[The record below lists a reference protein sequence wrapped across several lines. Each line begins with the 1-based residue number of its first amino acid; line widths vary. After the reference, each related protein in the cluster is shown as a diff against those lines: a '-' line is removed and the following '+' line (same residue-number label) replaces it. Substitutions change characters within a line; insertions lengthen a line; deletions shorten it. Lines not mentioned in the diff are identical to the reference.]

1 MANTK
6 LGIEIVA
13 DNAKA
18 LKGLRQV
25 EEGLKDVS
33 GQAEKTS
40 KKSSGLRDVLG
51 GIAVGA
57 GLKFAIGEFEEA
69 QTSAAQTAAVIKST
83 GNAAEISAAQQDKM
97 VNSLSK
103 LAAVDDEVVNGG
115 ANVLRTFTAVK
126 GEAFEPTLAAALD
139 LSAAMGTDLQSATVM
154 LGKALND
161 PAAGLSK
168 LTRAGVTFTEQQK
181 EQVKALQESGDM
193 LGAQNVILAEVQKE
207 FGGSAEAN
215 ATSSAKMKV
224 AFSNAAES
232 LGGSLAPALEAT
244 AAVVEKASAAFQSL
258 PAPVQAASGVLVGLA
273 VVGPR
278 IVSGFGKA
286 VDAAQ
291 SLRKGLASAAESGSG
306 MLSKFAAYPG
316 AAGAAGIA
324 FVGLGA
330 ITAAWADEQAR
341 HARRAAELTAAIAG
355 IRQEALSTGQ
365 TVEEVFKNTALPDF
379 IGENAKAFK
388 DTGININELNT
399 ALQGGDEEWKA
410 YFSAVVQ
417 ANGGMDSDKGLR
429 LADALSKLR
438 GQLTGA
444 RESTAAQTQAQ
455 NELGIATDDT
465 SDAVDR
471 QGTAFAGLGS
481 ATAQVSGSL
490 DETNQVLSDQAEV
503 LREAEQ
509 ETRDLTSAALDAF
522 SADLGYQDSLR
533 RTTDAT
539 RALTDARREGDPTK
553 VADAERNLNEAI
565 ARQVEQKLALAVAEA
580 EANGKQLTATESAK
594 LQRDALDQVR
604 ASTGYW
610 NADLEVLRQR
620 LDAAAN
626 SAAATAAQLAALAL
640 QRSVTNLGG
649 AFSEAFG
656 IGHKAAG
663 GPVTAG
669 RPYVVGDGGR
679 SELFVPSADGTIMP
693 DARKALAGAGAT
705 VTLNVHGVTDP
716 MAVAEMASARVARQ
730 LRLVS
735 AA

>member
-1 MANTK
+1 
-6 LGIEIVA
+6 
-13 DNAKA
+13 
-18 LKGLRQV
+18 
-25 EEGLKDVS
+25 
-33 GQAEKTS
+33 
-40 KKSSGLRDVLG
+40 
-51 GIAVGA
+51 
-57 GLKFAIGEFEEA
+57 
-69 QTSAAQTAAVIKST
+69 
-83 GNAAEISAAQQDKM
+83 
-97 VNSLSK
+97 
-103 LAAVDDEVVNGG
+103 
-115 ANVLRTFTAVK
+115 
-126 GEAFEPTLAAALD
+126 
-139 LSAAMGTDLQSATVM
+139 
-154 LGKALND
+154 
-161 PAAGLSK
+161 
-168 LTRAGVTFTEQQK
+168 
-181 EQVKALQESGDM
+181 M
-193 LGAQNVILAEVQKE
+193 LGAQKIILAEVQKE

-224 AFSNAAES
+224 AFSNTAES
-232 LGGSLAPALEAT
+232 LGGTLAPALEAGAKGAELLAGAVDALPGPMQT
-244 AAVVEKASAAFQSL
+244 AVVAGAALAAVGPGIADKFSKLKGSLSGAEGGATNLSKALGAI
-258 PAPVQAASGVLVGLA
+258 A
-273 VVGPR
+273 VVGAAASIYEMSKAANEFKFNADAAAKVTDEQLVTSAEKLAAIDPSLLKNFDLTTLYR
-278 IVSGFGKA
+278 LRDVMEQNGEVIPGVTDAIKEQEAAERRGNETKA
-286 VDAAQ
+286 VYGKQVEENTAATEDSADAF
-291 SLRKGLASAAESGSG
+291 KGLA
-306 MLSKFAAYPG
+306 
-316 AAGAAGIA
+316 
-324 FVGLGA
+324 
-330 ITAAWADEQAR
+330 D
-341 HARRAAELTAAIAG
+341 
-355 IRQEALSTGQ
+355 
-365 TVEEVFKNTALPDF
+365 
-379 IGENAKAFK
+379 
-388 DTGININELNT
+388 
-399 ALQGGDEEWKA
+399 
-410 YFSAVVQ
+410 
-417 ANGGMDSDKGLR
+417 
-429 LADALSKLR
+429 
-438 GQLTGA
+438 
-444 RESTAAQTQAQ
+444 
-455 NELGIATDDT
+455 
-465 SDAVDR
+465 
-471 QGTAFAGLGS
+471 

-539 RALTDARREGDPTK
+539 KALTDARREGDPTK

-656 IGHKAAG
+656 FARRASGGSVSAG
-663 GPVTAG
+663 VPV
-669 RPYVVGDGGR
+669 VVGDGGR